1 MRDWRGACK
10 DERGTLV
17 SQGHVPTYSRTR
29 TAVPREMAG
38 RSYPNIQDTR
48 DQTVS
53 DICVYAGAL
62 SYHIPSTWGC
72 RGRRRGLRGEPE
84 LVAEL
89 LIPLRSPTS
98 DGTLLGSPR
107 LRRPQID
114 DWATVLLLA
123 GYPGKARVQPSTCV
137 HMRACV
143 TCVHMRACV
152 KCSCHAT
159 IKLLHVHARG
169 DIVGAQP
176 GL

>member
-1 MRDWRGACK
+1 MDECASREGLTRRAAAHSRLK
-10 DERGTLV
+10 DTYRLTA
-17 SQGHVPTYSRTR
+17 GHVQLYQGRS
-29 TAVPREMAG
+29 AG

-53 DICVYAGAL
+53 DVCVYASAL

-123 GYPGKARVQPSTCV
+123 RYPDKARVQPS
-137 HMRACV
+137 

-159 IKLLHVHARG
+159 IGLLHVHARG
-169 DIVGAQP
+169 DIVSAQP
-176 GL
+176 GQ